1 MGLNPVLSE
10 MSDVEKKIFELLK
23 ELSPSA
29 IYIHGIEECAGKFF
43 IPSKK
48 NLTTLRKKLASILK
62 EAENEIQ
69 HALINSL
76 IVALEFHEP
85 YMVPSD
91 LTDTFFIHLVKERI
105 VTDHLISLTG
115 YAEQA
120 LDAFLKLLSKK
131 DWPIEIKIL
140 TCQKTDGLIGILDT
154 IMSETEDDKLKHS
167 LINLKR
173 KAQEYRKIYAV
184 EGIEKGDFSEIYP
197 ILQKTRGKINHKSI
211 YPKLLKKY
219 WGYPETVTQIETKA
233 TKWLREE
240 LPILKKVA
248 KKLAKTYGTKESVE
262 IVDEEMTKR
271 RSVPKQQ
278 MLDFVKQ
285 TRKISQKVFEKH
297 IVRITPKY
305 ETRVIETPSYLVN
318 FFPTGG
324 MMPINGWTDQPFNI
338 FFVTT
343 DPSASPSSSIPDI
356 IQLLL
361 HEEYGHAVNFSNSMT
376 RYAAKPTFS
385 ELNGSTMFATHISD
399 GISFF
404 REFEFMRMLKE
415 LARKKNL
422 DKDEMEFLEI
432 LKANSDIETMLL
444 ENEFVTW
451 QWRIMRFLRAI
462 FDVRIN
468 MGKQSIADFV
478 EWAHKETG
486 LSKKMVYNQ
495 TFLFLSMVGYAPCYS
510 MAGNMIRRLQ
520 DLAIKNKM
528 SVIEFNTYASSLG
541 FPIRKIFEEKLKA
554 FAQGRSKTKA

>member
-10 MSDVEKKIFELLK
+10 MSAVEEKLFELLK

-29 IYIHGIEECAGKFF
+29 VYIHGVEECAGKFF
-43 IPSKK
+43 IPSRK
-48 NLTTLRKKLASILK
+48 NLTTAQKKLANILK
-62 EAENEIQ
+62 EAENKIQ
-69 HALINSL
+69 HALITNL

-105 VTDHLISLTG
+105 VADHLTSLANYG
-115 YAEQA
+115 EQA
-120 LDAFLKLLSKK
+120 LDAYVELLSKK

-154 IMSETEDDKLKHS
+154 IISETKDEKLKNT
-167 LINLKR
+167 LLNLKR
-173 KAQEYRKIYAV
+173 KVQEYRKIYAV
-184 EGIEKGDFSEIYP
+184 EGIKRGDFSEVYP
-197 ILQKTRGKINHKSI
+197 ILQKTQNKINHKSI
-211 YPKLLKKY
+211 YPKLLKEY

-233 TKWLREE
+233 TKWLQEE
-240 LPILKKVA
+240 MPYLKKVA
-248 KKLAKTYGTKESVE
+248 KKLAKIYGTRDSAE
-262 IVDEEMTKR
+262 IVEEEMTKR

-278 MLDFVKQ
+278 VLDFVKQ

-297 IVRITPKY
+297 IVRINPKY

-318 FFPTGG
+318 FIPTAA

-343 DPSASPSSSIPDI
+343 DTSASPSSSLPDI
-356 IQLLL
+356 IQSLL

-385 ELNGSTMFATHISD
+385 ELFGSTGFATQISD

-404 REFEFMRMLKE
+404 REFEFMRMLTK
-415 LARKKNL
+415 LVKKKTL
-422 DKDEMEFLEI
+422 DKDEAEFLEI
-432 LKANSDIETMLL
+432 LKVNSDIETMLL
-444 ENEFVTW
+444 ENEFVTR

-462 FDVRIN
+462 FDARIN

-486 LSKKMVYNQ
+486 LSKKMIYNQ
-495 TFLFLSMVGYAPCYS
+495 TFFFLSMVGYAPCYS
-510 MAGNMIRRLQ
+510 MAGDMIRRLQ
-520 DLAIKNKM
+520 DLAIKNKI
-528 SVIEFNTYASSLG
+528 SVVDFNTYASSLG
-541 FPIRKIFEEKLKA
+541 FPIRRIFEEKLKA
-554 FAQGRSKTKA
+554 FAQGKGKTKA

>member
-48 NLTTLRKKLASILK
+48 NLTKLQKNLASILK

-69 HALINSL
+69 RALITSL
-76 IVALEFHEP
+76 IIALEFHEP

-105 VTDHLISLTG
+105 VNDHLISLAS

-120 LDAFLKLLSKK
+120 LDAYLRLLSKK
-131 DWPIEIKIL
+131 DWTIEIKIL

-154 IMSETEDDKLKHS
+154 IISEAKDEKLRDALLS
-167 LINLKR
+167 LER
-173 KAQEYRKIYAV
+173 KAQEYRKVYTV
-184 EGIEKGDFSEIYP
+184 DGIEKGDFNEIYP
-197 ILQKTRGKINHKSI
+197 MLQKTQSKINHKSI

-219 WGYPETVTQIETKA
+219 WGYPETITRIEAKA
-233 TKWLREE
+233 TRWLQDE
-240 LPILKKVA
+240 LPHLKKVA
-248 KKLAKTYGTKESVE
+248 KKLAKIYGTKESVE
-262 IVDEEMTKR
+262 IVEEEMSKR
-271 RSVPKQQ
+271 RSVPKHQV
-278 MLDFVKQ
+278 LDFVKQ
-285 TRKISQKVFEKH
+285 TRKISQKIFEKH

-318 FFPTGG
+318 FIPTAA
-324 MMPINGWTDQPFNI
+324 MMAIDGWTDQPFNI
-338 FFVTT
+338 FFITT

-356 IQLLL
+356 IQSLL

-376 RYAAKPTFS
+376 QYAAKPTFS
-385 ELNGSTMFATHISD
+385 ELFGSTGFATHISD

-404 REFEFMRMLKE
+404 REFEFMRMLNE
-415 LARKKNL
+415 LAKKKNP
-422 DKDEMEFLEI
+422 DKDEAELLKI

-486 LSKKMVYNQ
+486 LSKKMVYDQ

-520 DLAIKNKM
+520 DLAIKNKI

-554 FAQGRSKTKA
+554 FAQGRSKAKA